1 MAVYLLIYMPTRAE
15 LLLVI
20 TKTGFLKKK
29 KKIAFIQIFKYV
41 HLHAEI

>member
-29 KKIAFIQIFKYV
+29 IAFIQIFKYV

>member
-20 TKTGFLKKK
+20 TKTGFLKK
-29 KKIAFIQIFKYV
+29 IAFIQIFKYV
-41 HLHAEI
+41 HLYAEI

>member
-29 KKIAFIQIFKYV
+29 KIAFIQIFKYV